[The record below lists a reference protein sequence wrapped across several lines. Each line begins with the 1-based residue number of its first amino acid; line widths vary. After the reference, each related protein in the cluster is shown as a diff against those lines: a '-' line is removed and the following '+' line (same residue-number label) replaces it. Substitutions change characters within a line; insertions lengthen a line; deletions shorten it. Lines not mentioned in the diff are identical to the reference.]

1 MAPMHRFKALLRNE
15 QGTAAV
21 EFALLVLPFFVF
33 LFCILDMALMFFVDS
48 ALDSALHM
56 AARSVRVGSAYS
68 NGWDLATFKS
78 NVCDGMA
85 LAFSCEDELLV
96 TTTTMSDFSS
106 MSFKS
111 PVSGGVLS
119 VTESF
124 SPAGSG
130 DYVMIQAFL
139 PWDSLL
145 AAIGADVNTLAD
157 GTYVLSASVV
167 FRNEPF

>member
-1 MAPMHRFKALLRNE
+1 MTAMHRFRALLRNE

-48 ALDSALHM
+48 ALDSALHT
-56 AARSVRVGSAYS
+56 AARSVRVGNAHA

-85 LAFSCEDELLV
+85 LAFGCEDELLV

-106 MSFKS
+106 MSFTS

>member
-1 MAPMHRFKALLRNE
+1 MARMQRFKALLRNE
-15 QGTAAV
+15 QGAAAV
-21 EFALLVLPFFVF
+21 EFALLVLPFFIF

-48 ALDSALHM
+48 ALDSALHT
-56 AARSVRVGSAYS
+56 AARSVRVGSAHS
-68 NGWDLATFKS
+68 NNWNLATFKN

-85 LAFSCEDELLV
+85 FAFGCKDELLIR
-96 TTTTMSDFSS
+96 TTAMPDFSS
-106 MSFKS
+106 MSFTS

-124 SPAGSG
+124 SPAASG

-139 PWDSLL
+139 PWNSLL
-145 AAIGADVNTLAD
+145 ATVGANVNTLAD
-157 GTYVLSASVV
+157 GTYVLSAAVI